1 MLKKCNRCGEIKPI
15 EDFNK
20 NKATRDGY
28 QGCCRICTAKYHQ
41 EYRRRYP
48 DRIKAAQ
55 ERWNK
60 SDKARESYR
69 KYDASHREQRREY
82 HRRHQITN
90 RKALSAYR
98 LNKLHTDPQYY
109 FKQRVRQCIRGSV
122 GRLGLKKSKRTE
134 EIVGLSFDKFKE
146 YLLGT
151 WERNYGKA
159 WAGEPYHID
168 HVVPLSTAKTEEEVL
183 MLCHYT
189 NLQMLT
195 PHDNLTKSDSI

>member
-1 MLKKCNRCGEIKPI
+1 MLKKCNRCGEIKPV
-15 EDFNK
+15 EKFNK
-20 NKATRDGY
+20 NKTTRDGY
-28 QGCCRICTAKYHQ
+28 QGCCRTCTAKYHQ
-41 EYRRRYP
+41 EYRQRHP
-48 DRIKAAQ
+48 DRVKAAQ

-69 KYDASHREQRREY
+69 KYDAAHREQRREY
-82 HRRHQITN
+82 NRRRQIVN
-90 RKALSAYR
+90 RKAISAYR

-109 FKQRVRQCIRGSV
+109 FKQRVRQCVRDSV
-122 GRLGLKKSKRTE
+122 GRRGLKKSKKTE
-134 EIVGLSFDKFKE
+134 EIVGLPFDKFKE
-146 YLLGT
+146 YLLKT

-168 HVVPLSTAKTEEEVL
+168 HIIPLVTAKTEEDIL
-183 MLCHYT
+183 RLCHYS